1 MVKQKTPAEKGDQW
15 KVGLGRMKRWYA
27 CQEIAKHLFD
37 STTSDLEVNLL
48 LQQSATGMWNNQ
60 PKKVPFYADPNK

>member
-1 MVKQKTPAEKGDQW
+1 MLRRKTPAEKGDQW

-48 LQQSATGMWNNQ
+48 LQQAATGMFN
-60 PKKVPFYADPNK
+60 KKS

>member
-1 MVKQKTPAEKGDQW
+1 MSNKSRKILKDPTWDI
-15 KVGLGRMKRWYA
+15 GLGRMKRWYA

-48 LQQSATGMWNNQ
+48 LQQAAVGMWNQ
-60 PKKVPFYADPNK
+60 KK